1 MSIEYIADGLETSLK
16 ELRKM
21 QFKAAMLERTIGH
34 FDSLA
39 SPHYAAEEGSYAYIP
54 LNLWDFTDSLLELE
68 TALKTDEDYASTD
81 PEFAYRPVSFLE
93 VGCGIGRNL
102 FLVKNG
108 SGLLLSNLHG
118 IEIGFPYIVQAR
130 EIFKLHEEVTQGDA
144 LTFDY
149 GDFDVIYYY
158 RPFTDEALQ
167 AKFERRLIRQAKPG
181 AYIIGHLNA
190 ILDKSKLLRP
200 TTEYSKVFKK
210 IKKTSEPGKGKR

>member
-39 SPHYAAEEGSYAYIP
+39 ANYSAEEGSYAYIP

-68 TALKTDEDYASTD
+68 TALKSDEDYLSTD
-81 PEFAYRPVSFLE
+81 PELPYRPVSFLE

-108 SGLLLSNLHG
+108 SGLVLDKVQG

-130 EIFKLHEEVTQGDA
+130 EIFKMHEEVIQGDA

-149 GDFDVIYYY
+149 SNFDVIYYY

-190 ILDKSKLLRP
+190 ILDKSKMLKP

-210 IKKTSEPGKGKR
+210 LKKLPERGKAKR